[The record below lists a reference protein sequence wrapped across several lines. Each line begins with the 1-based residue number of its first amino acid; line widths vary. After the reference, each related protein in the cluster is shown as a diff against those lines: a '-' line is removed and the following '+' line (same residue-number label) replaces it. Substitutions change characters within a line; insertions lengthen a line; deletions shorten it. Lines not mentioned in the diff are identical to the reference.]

1 MSILLQITENLAV
14 AEAVAMPTEE
24 RLSIFEMVLKG
35 GFFMIP
41 LVILSIMAVYI
52 FVERYGTIRK
62 ARRED
67 QNFMNMV
74 KDFVASGNI
83 HSAQDLCNK
92 TDHPLARMLA
102 KGVMRI
108 GRPLKDIETAVEN
121 VGKIEIGKLEKNM
134 GTLATI
140 AGAAPM
146 IGFLGTVTG
155 MIRAFYNM
163 SKAGNNID
171 PGLLSGGIYEA
182 MLTTA
187 AGLVVGIIAYIGYN
201 LLVSMIDKVVHS
213 IEARSVEFL
222 DLLQE
227 PAKK

>member
-1 MSILLQITENLAV
+1 MSLLLQITESTLPLAQ
-14 AEAVAMPTEE
+14 PTEE
-24 RLSIFEMVLKG
+24 KLNLIELVFKG
-35 GFFMIP
+35 GFFMVP
-41 LVILSIMAVYI
+41 LVVLSVMAVYI
-52 FVERYGTIRK
+52 FVERYLTIKK
-62 ARRED
+62 ARKED
-67 QNFMNMV
+67 SQFMNLI

-92 TDHPLARMLA
+92 TDHPLARMMS

-121 VGKIEIGKLEKNM
+121 VGKIEVGKLEKNL

-182 MLTTA
+182 MVTTA

-201 LLVSMIDKVVHS
+201 LLVSMIDKVVHNL
-213 IEARSVEFL
+213 EARSVEFL

-227 PAKK
+227 PGK

>member
-1 MSILLQITENLAV
+1 MSLLLQITENSMAPLSMA
-14 AEAVAMPTEE
+14 PTEE
-24 RLSIFEMVLKG
+24 RLSILDMVLKG

-41 LVILSIMAVYI
+41 LVLLSILAVYI

-67 QNFMNMV
+67 PNFMNLV

-83 HSAQDLCNK
+83 HSAQDLCSK
-92 TDHPLARMLA
+92 TDHPLSRMLA

-187 AGLVVGIIAYIGYN
+187 AGLIVGIIAYIGYN

-213 IEARSVEFL
+213 LEARSVEFL

-227 PAKK
+227 PSKK

>member
-1 MSILLQITENLAV
+1 MSLLLQITESTLP
-14 AEAVAMPTEE
+14 MTPPTEE
-24 RLSIFEMVLKG
+24 KLNLIELVFKG

-41 LVILSIMAVYI
+41 LVVLSVMAVYI
-52 FVERYGTIRK
+52 FVERYLTIKK
-62 ARRED
+62 ARKED
-67 QNFMNMV
+67 SQFMNLI

-92 TDHPLARMLA
+92 TDHPLARMMA

-121 VGKIEIGKLEKNM
+121 VGKIEVGKLEKNL

-182 MLTTA
+182 MVTTA

-201 LLVSMIDKVVHS
+201 LLVSMIDKVVHNL
-213 IEARSVEFL
+213 EARSVEFL
-222 DLLQE
+222 DLLHE
-227 PAKK
+227 PGKK

>member
-1 MSILLQITENLAV
+1 MAQ
-14 AEAVAMPTEE
+14 PTEE
-24 RLSIFEMVLKG
+24 KLNLIELVFKG
-35 GFFMIP
+35 GFFMVP
-41 LVILSIMAVYI
+41 LAILSIMAVYI
-52 FVERYGTIRK
+52 LVERYVTIKK
-62 ARRED
+62 ARKED
-67 QNFMNMV
+67 SQFMNLI

-83 HSAQDLCNK
+83 HSAQDLCGK
-92 TDHPLARMLA
+92 TDHPLARMMG

-121 VGKIEIGKLEKNM
+121 VGKIEVGKLEKNL

-182 MLTTA
+182 MVTTA

-201 LLVSMIDKVVHS
+201 VLVSMIDKVVHNL
-213 IEARSVEFL
+213 EARTVEFL

-227 PAKK
+227 PAKKWTLKHEIRGA

>member
-1 MSILLQITENLAV
+1 MSLLLQITESTLPLAQ
-14 AEAVAMPTEE
+14 PTEE
-24 RLSIFEMVLKG
+24 KLNLIELVFKG
-35 GFFMIP
+35 GLFMIP
-41 LVILSIMAVYI
+41 LVVLSVMAVYI
-52 FVERYGTIRK
+52 FIERYVTIKK
-62 ARRED
+62 ARKED
-67 QNFMNMV
+67 NQFMNLI

-92 TDHPLARMLA
+92 TDHPLARMMG

-121 VGKIEIGKLEKNM
+121 VGKIEVGKLEKNL

-182 MLTTA
+182 MVTTA

-201 LLVSMIDKVVHS
+201 LLVSMIDKVVHNL
-213 IEARSVEFL
+213 EARTVEFL

-227 PAKK
+227 PAKKWT

>member
-1 MSILLQITENLAV
+1 MSLFLQITQSI
-14 AEAVAMPTEE
+14 PTEANLPSE
-24 RLSIFEMVLKG
+24 EKLNLIDLSLKG
-35 GFFMIP
+35 GWFMIP
-41 LVILSIMAVYI
+41 LVILSIIAIYI
-52 FVERYGTIRK
+52 FIERYQKIRK
-62 ARRED
+62 ARKED
-67 QNFMNMV
+67 PSFMNQLRDHV
-74 KDFVASGNI
+74 VSGNL

-108 GRPLKDIETAVEN
+108 GRPLKDIETSVEN
-121 VGKIEIGKLEKNM
+121 VGKIEIGKLETNLSA
-134 GTLATI
+134 LATI

-182 MLTTA
+182 MVTTA
-187 AGLVVGIIAYIGYN
+187 AGLIVGIIAYIGYN
-201 LLVSMIDKVVHS
+201 VLVAMIEKVIHNLETRS
-213 IEARSVEFL
+213 IEFI

-227 PAKK
+227 PSK

>member
-1 MSILLQITENLAV
+1 MSLLLQITESTLPLAQ
-14 AEAVAMPTEE
+14 PTEE
-24 RLSIFEMVLKG
+24 KLNLIELLFKG
-35 GFFMIP
+35 GLFMIP
-41 LVILSIMAVYI
+41 LVLLSIMAVYI
-52 FVERYGTIRK
+52 FVERYTTIKK
-62 ARRED
+62 ARKED
-67 QNFMNMV
+67 SQFMNLI

-92 TDHPLARMLA
+92 TDHPLARMMG

-121 VGKIEIGKLEKNM
+121 VGKIEVGKLEKNL

-182 MLTTA
+182 MVTTA

-201 LLVSMIDKVVHS
+201 LLVSMIDKVVHNL
-213 IEARSVEFL
+213 EARTVEFL

>member
-1 MSILLQITENLAV
+1 MASMSLLLQITESTLPQ
-14 AEAVAMPTEE
+14 PTEE
-24 RLSIFEMVLKG
+24 RMNLLELVFKG

-41 LVILSIMAVYI
+41 LVLLSIVAVYI
-52 FVERYGTIRK
+52 FVERYITIKK
-62 ARRED
+62 ARQED
-67 QNFMNMV
+67 SQFMNLI

-92 TDHPLARMLA
+92 TDHPLARMMS

-121 VGKIEIGKLEKNM
+121 VGKIEVGKLEKNM

-155 MIRAFYNM
+155 MITAFYNM

-171 PGLLSGGIYEA
+171 PSLLSGGIYEA
-182 MLTTA
+182 MITTA
-187 AGLVVGIIAYIGYN
+187 AGLVVGIIAFIGYN
-201 LLVSMIDKVVHS
+201 FLVSMIDKVVHNL
-213 IEARSVEFL
+213 ETRSVEFL

-227 PAKK
+227 PSKK

>member
-1 MSILLQITENLAV
+1 MASMSLFLQITESTLPQ
-14 AEAVAMPTEE
+14 PTEE
-24 RLSIFEMVLKG
+24 RLNLLELVFKG

-41 LVILSIMAVYI
+41 LVVLSFIAVYI
-52 FVERYGTIRK
+52 FVERYMTIKK
-62 ARRED
+62 ARKED
-67 QNFMNMV
+67 SQFMNLI

-92 TDHPLARMLA
+92 TDHPLARMMA

-121 VGKIEIGKLEKNM
+121 VGKIEVGKLEKNM

-182 MLTTA
+182 MITTS
-187 AGLVVGIIAYIGYN
+187 AGLVVGIIAFIGYN
-201 LLVSMIDKVVHS
+201 FLVSMIDKVVHNL
-213 IEARSVEFL
+213 EARSVEFL

-227 PAKK
+227 PSKK

>member
-1 MSILLQITENLAV
+1 MPLAQ
-14 AEAVAMPTEE
+14 PTEE
-24 RLSIFEMVLKG
+24 KLNLIELVFKG
-35 GFFMIP
+35 GFFMVP
-41 LVILSIMAVYI
+41 LVVLSVMAVYI
-52 FVERYGTIRK
+52 FVERYLTIKK
-62 ARRED
+62 ARKED
-67 QNFMNMV
+67 SQFMNLI

-92 TDHPLARMLA
+92 TDHPLARMMS

-121 VGKIEIGKLEKNM
+121 VGKIEVGKLEKNL

-182 MLTTA
+182 MVTTA

-201 LLVSMIDKVVHS
+201 LLVSMIDKVVHNL
-213 IEARSVEFL
+213 EARSVEFL

-227 PAKK
+227 PGK

>member
-1 MSILLQITENLAV
+1 MSLLLQITESTLPMAQ
-14 AEAVAMPTEE
+14 PTEE
-24 RLSIFEMVLKG
+24 KLNLIELVLKG

-41 LVILSIMAVYI
+41 LAVLSVLAVYI
-52 FVERYGTIRK
+52 LVERYVTIKK
-62 ARRED
+62 ARKED
-67 QNFMNMV
+67 SQFMNLI

-92 TDHPLARMLA
+92 TDHPLARMMG

-121 VGKIEIGKLEKNM
+121 VGKIEVGKLEKNL

-155 MIRAFYNM
+155 MITAFYNM

-182 MLTTA
+182 MVTTA

-201 LLVSMIDKVVHS
+201 LLVSMIDKVVHNL
-213 IEARSVEFL
+213 EARTVEFL

>member
-1 MSILLQITENLAV
+1 MSLFLQITQSI
-14 AEAVAMPTEE
+14 PTEANLPSE
-24 RLSIFEMVLKG
+24 EKLNLIDLSLKG
-35 GFFMIP
+35 GWFMIP
-41 LVILSIMAVYI
+41 LVILSIIAIYI
-52 FVERYGTIRK
+52 FIERYQKIRK
-62 ARRED
+62 ARKED
-67 QNFMNMV
+67 PSFMNQLRDHV
-74 KDFVASGNI
+74 VSGNL

-108 GRPLKDIETAVEN
+108 GRPLKDIETSVEN
-121 VGKIEIGKLEKNM
+121 VGKIEIGKLETNLSA
-134 GTLATI
+134 LATI

-182 MLTTA
+182 MVTTA
-187 AGLVVGIIAYIGYN
+187 AGLIVGIVAYIGYN
-201 LLVSMIDKVVHS
+201 VLVAMIEKVIHNLETRS
-213 IEARSVEFL
+213 IEFI

-227 PAKK
+227 PSK

>member
-1 MSILLQITENLAV
+1 MASMSLFLQITESTLPQ
-14 AEAVAMPTEE
+14 PTEE
-24 RLSIFEMVLKG
+24 RLNLLELVFKG

-41 LVILSIMAVYI
+41 LVILSFIAVYI
-52 FVERYGTIRK
+52 FVERYMTIKK
-62 ARRED
+62 ARKED
-67 QNFMNMV
+67 SQFMNLI

-92 TDHPLARMLA
+92 TDHPLARMMA

-121 VGKIEIGKLEKNM
+121 VGKIEVGKLEKNM

-182 MLTTA
+182 MITTA
-187 AGLVVGIIAYIGYN
+187 AGLVVGIIAFIGYN
-201 LLVSMIDKVVHS
+201 FLVSMIDKVVHNL
-213 IEARSVEFL
+213 ETRSVEFL

-227 PAKK
+227 PSKK

>member
-1 MSILLQITENLAV
+1 MASMSLFLQITESTLPQ
-14 AEAVAMPTEE
+14 PTEE
-24 RLSIFEMVLKG
+24 RLNLLELVFKG

-41 LVILSIMAVYI
+41 LVILSFIAVYI
-52 FVERYGTIRK
+52 FVERYMTIKK
-62 ARRED
+62 ARQED
-67 QNFMNMV
+67 SQFMNLI

-92 TDHPLARMLA
+92 TDHPLARMMA

-121 VGKIEIGKLEKNM
+121 VGKIEVGKLEKNM

-182 MLTTA
+182 MITTA
-187 AGLVVGIIAYIGYN
+187 GGLVVGIIAFIGYN
-201 LLVSMIDKVVHS
+201 FLVSMIDKVVHNL
-213 IEARSVEFL
+213 ETRSVEFL

-227 PAKK
+227 PSKK

>member
-1 MSILLQITENLAV
+1 MSILLQITESTLPMAQ
-14 AEAVAMPTEE
+14 PTEE
-24 RLSIFEMVLKG
+24 KLNLIELVFKG
-35 GFFMIP
+35 GFFMVP
-41 LVILSIMAVYI
+41 LAILSIMAVYI
-52 FVERYGTIRK
+52 LVERYVTIKK
-62 ARRED
+62 ARKED
-67 QNFMNMV
+67 SQFMNLI

-83 HSAQDLCNK
+83 HSAQDLCGK
-92 TDHPLARMLA
+92 TDHPLARMMG

-121 VGKIEIGKLEKNM
+121 VGKIEVGKLEKNL

-182 MLTTA
+182 MVTTA

-201 LLVSMIDKVVHS
+201 VLVSMIDKVVHNL
-213 IEARSVEFL
+213 EARTVEFL

>member
-1 MSILLQITENLAV
+1 MSLLLQITESTLPMAQ
-14 AEAVAMPTEE
+14 PTEE
-24 RLSIFEMVLKG
+24 KLNLIELVLKG

-41 LVILSIMAVYI
+41 LAILSIMAVYI
-52 FVERYGTIRK
+52 LVERYVTIKK
-62 ARRED
+62 ARKED
-67 QNFMNMV
+67 TQFMNLI

-92 TDHPLARMLA
+92 TDHPLARMMG

-121 VGKIEIGKLEKNM
+121 VGKIEVGKLEKNL

-155 MIRAFYNM
+155 MITAFYNM

-182 MLTTA
+182 MVTTA

-201 LLVSMIDKVVHS
+201 VLVSMIDKVVHNL
-213 IEARSVEFL
+213 EARTVEFL

-227 PAKK
+227 PAKKWT

>member
-1 MSILLQITENLAV
+1 MASMSLFLQITESTLPQ
-14 AEAVAMPTEE
+14 PTEE
-24 RLSIFEMVLKG
+24 RLNLLELVFKG

-41 LVILSIMAVYI
+41 LVVLSFIAVYI
-52 FVERYGTIRK
+52 FVERYMTIKK
-62 ARRED
+62 ARKED
-67 QNFMNMV
+67 SQFMNLI

-92 TDHPLARMLA
+92 TDHPLARMMA

-121 VGKIEIGKLEKNM
+121 VGKIEVGKLEKNM

-182 MLTTA
+182 MITTA
-187 AGLVVGIIAYIGYN
+187 AGLVVGIIAFIGYN
-201 LLVSMIDKVVHS
+201 FLVSMIDKVVHNL
-213 IEARSVEFL
+213 EARSVEFL

-227 PAKK
+227 PSKK

>member
-1 MSILLQITENLAV
+1 MSLLLQITESTLPMAQ
-14 AEAVAMPTEE
+14 PTEE
-24 RLSIFEMVLKG
+24 KLNLIELVFKG

-41 LVILSIMAVYI
+41 LAVLSVLAVYI
-52 FVERYGTIRK
+52 LVERYVTIKK
-62 ARRED
+62 ARKED
-67 QNFMNMV
+67 SQFMNLI

-92 TDHPLARMLA
+92 TDHPLARMMG

-121 VGKIEIGKLEKNM
+121 VGKIEVGKLEKNL

-155 MIRAFYNM
+155 MITAFYNM

-182 MLTTA
+182 MVTTA

-201 LLVSMIDKVVHS
+201 LLVSMIDKVVHNL
-213 IEARSVEFL
+213 EARTVEFL

>member
-1 MSILLQITENLAV
+1 MASMSLLLQITENALPQ
-14 AEAVAMPTEE
+14 PTEE
-24 RLSIFEMVLKG
+24 RLNLLELVFKG

-41 LVILSIMAVYI
+41 LVILSFIAVYI
-52 FVERYGTIRK
+52 FVERYMTIKK
-62 ARRED
+62 ARKED
-67 QNFMNMV
+67 SQFMNLI

-92 TDHPLARMLA
+92 TDHPLARMMA

-121 VGKIEIGKLEKNM
+121 VGKIEVGKLEKNM

-182 MLTTA
+182 MITTA
-187 AGLVVGIIAYIGYN
+187 AGLVVGIIAFIGYN
-201 LLVSMIDKVVHS
+201 FLVSMIDKVVHNL
-213 IEARSVEFL
+213 ETRSVEFL

-227 PAKK
+227 PSKK

>member
-1 MSILLQITENLAV
+1 MASMSLLLQITESTLPQ
-14 AEAVAMPTEE
+14 PTEE
-24 RLSIFEMVLKG
+24 RLNLLELVFKG

-41 LVILSIMAVYI
+41 IVLLSFVAVYI
-52 FVERYGTIRK
+52 FVERYITIKK
-62 ARRED
+62 ARKED
-67 QNFMNMV
+67 SQFMNLI

-92 TDHPLARMLA
+92 TDHPLARMMA

-121 VGKIEIGKLEKNM
+121 VGKIEVGKLEKNM

-155 MIRAFYNM
+155 MITAFYNM

-182 MLTTA
+182 MITTA
-187 AGLVVGIIAYIGYN
+187 GGLVVGIIAFIGYN
-201 LLVSMIDKVVHS
+201 FLVSMIDKVIHNL
-213 IEARSVEFL
+213 ETRSVEFL

-227 PAKK
+227 PSKK

>member
-1 MSILLQITENLAV
+1 MASMSLLLQITESTLPQ
-14 AEAVAMPTEE
+14 PTEE
-24 RLSIFEMVLKG
+24 RLNLLELVFKG

-41 LVILSIMAVYI
+41 LVLLSFVAVYI
-52 FVERYGTIRK
+52 FVERYLTIKK
-62 ARRED
+62 ARKED
-67 QNFMNMV
+67 TQFMNLI

-92 TDHPLARMLA
+92 TDHPLARMMA

-121 VGKIEIGKLEKNM
+121 VGKIEVGKLEKNM

-155 MIRAFYNM
+155 MITAFYNM

-182 MLTTA
+182 MITTA
-187 AGLVVGIIAYIGYN
+187 AGLVVGIIAFIGYN
-201 LLVSMIDKVVHS
+201 FLVSMIDKVVHNL
-213 IEARSVEFL
+213 ETRSVEFL

-227 PAKK
+227 PSKK

>member
-1 MSILLQITENLAV
+1 MSLLLQITESTLPMAQ
-14 AEAVAMPTEE
+14 PTEE
-24 RLSIFEMVLKG
+24 KLNLIELVLKG

-41 LVILSIMAVYI
+41 LAILSIMAVYI
-52 FVERYGTIRK
+52 LVERYVTIKK
-62 ARRED
+62 ARKED
-67 QNFMNMV
+67 TQFMNLI

-92 TDHPLARMLA
+92 TDHPLARMMG

-121 VGKIEIGKLEKNM
+121 VGKIEVGKLEKNL

-155 MIRAFYNM
+155 MITAFYNM

-182 MLTTA
+182 MVTTA

-201 LLVSMIDKVVHS
+201 VLVSMIDKVVHNL
-213 IEARSVEFL
+213 EARTVEFL

>member
-1 MSILLQITENLAV
+1 MASMSLFLQITESTLPQ
-14 AEAVAMPTEE
+14 PTEE
-24 RLSIFEMVLKG
+24 RLNLLELVFKG

-41 LVILSIMAVYI
+41 LVILSFIAVYI
-52 FVERYGTIRK
+52 FVERYMTIKK
-62 ARRED
+62 ARKED
-67 QNFMNMV
+67 SQFMNLI

-92 TDHPLARMLA
+92 TDHPLARMMA

-121 VGKIEIGKLEKNM
+121 VGKIEVGKLEKNM

-182 MLTTA
+182 MITTA
-187 AGLVVGIIAYIGYN
+187 AGLVVGIIAFIGYN
-201 LLVSMIDKVVHS
+201 FLVSMIDKVVHNL
-213 IEARSVEFL
+213 EARSVEFL

-227 PAKK
+227 PSKK

>member
-1 MSILLQITENLAV
+1 MSLLLQITENA
-14 AEAVAMPTEE
+14 AATVAMAPTEE
-24 RLSIFEMVLKG
+24 KMNIFEMVLKG
-35 GFFMIP
+35 GYFMIP
-41 LVILSIMAVYI
+41 LVILSFMAVYI
-52 FVERYGTIRK
+52 FIERYNTIKK
-62 ARRED
+62 ARKED
-67 QNFMNMV
+67 ANFMSLI

-83 HSAQDLCNK
+83 HSAQDLCDK
-92 TDHPLARMLA
+92 TDHPLARMMA

-121 VGKIEIGKLEKNM
+121 VGKIEVGKLEKNM

-140 AGAAPM
+140 SGAAPM

-155 MIRAFYNM
+155 MIKAFYNM

-171 PGLLSGGIYEA
+171 PGVLSGGIYEA

-187 AGLVVGIIAYIGYN
+187 AGLIVGIIAYIGYN
-201 LLVSMIDKVVHS
+201 LLISMIDKVVYTL
-213 IEARSVEFL
+213 EARSVEFL

-227 PAKK
+227 PSKK

>member
-1 MSILLQITENLAV
+1 MASMSLFLQITESTLPQ
-14 AEAVAMPTEE
+14 PTEE
-24 RLSIFEMVLKG
+24 PLNLLELVFKG

-41 LVILSIMAVYI
+41 LVVLSFIAVYI
-52 FVERYGTIRK
+52 FVERYMTIKK
-62 ARRED
+62 ARKED
-67 QNFMNMV
+67 SQFMNLI

-92 TDHPLARMLA
+92 TDHPLARMMA

-121 VGKIEIGKLEKNM
+121 VGKIEVGKLEKNM

-182 MLTTA
+182 MITTA
-187 AGLVVGIIAYIGYN
+187 AGLVVGIIAFIGYN
-201 LLVSMIDKVVHS
+201 FLVSMIDKVVHNL
-213 IEARSVEFL
+213 EARSVEFL

-227 PAKK
+227 PSKK

>member
-1 MSILLQITENLAV
+1 MSLLLQITESTLPMAQ
-14 AEAVAMPTEE
+14 PTEE
-24 RLSIFEMVLKG
+24 KLNLIELVFKG

-41 LVILSIMAVYI
+41 LAVLSIMAVYI
-52 FVERYGTIRK
+52 LVERYVTIKK
-62 ARRED
+62 ARKED
-67 QNFMNMV
+67 TQFMNLI

-92 TDHPLARMLA
+92 TDHPLARMMG

-121 VGKIEIGKLEKNM
+121 VGKIEVGKLEKNL

-155 MIRAFYNM
+155 MITAFYNM

-182 MLTTA
+182 MVTTA

-201 LLVSMIDKVVHS
+201 VLVSMIDKVVHNL
-213 IEARSVEFL
+213 EARTVEFL

>member
-1 MSILLQITENLAV
+1 MAQ
-14 AEAVAMPTEE
+14 PTEE
-24 RLSIFEMVLKG
+24 KLNLIELVFKG
-35 GFFMIP
+35 GFFMVP
-41 LVILSIMAVYI
+41 LAILSIMAVYI
-52 FVERYGTIRK
+52 LVERYVTIKK
-62 ARRED
+62 ARKED
-67 QNFMNMV
+67 TQFMNLI

-83 HSAQDLCNK
+83 HSAQDLCSK
-92 TDHPLARMLA
+92 TDHPLARMMG

-121 VGKIEIGKLEKNM
+121 VGKIEVGKLEKNL

-182 MLTTA
+182 MVTTA

-201 LLVSMIDKVVHS
+201 VLVSMIDKVVHNL
-213 IEARSVEFL
+213 EARTVEFL

-227 PAKK
+227 PAKKWI